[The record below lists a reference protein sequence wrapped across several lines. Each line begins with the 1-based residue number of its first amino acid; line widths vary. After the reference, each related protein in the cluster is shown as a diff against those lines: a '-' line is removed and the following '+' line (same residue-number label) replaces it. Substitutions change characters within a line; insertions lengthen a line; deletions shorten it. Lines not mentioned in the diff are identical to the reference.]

1 MTALRL
7 QRWWPQFQPDHLLQ
21 QQLALIDAQSN
32 APIIVGWLTA
42 GLTLWVFQRL
52 DAQWVW
58 AIWFALYTLTL
69 VAMYVAFSWSRRRR
83 MAPRQR
89 VWIMMAGF
97 AVLGLM
103 WGALVVMAALSG
115 GDLPVLALVATV
127 VASISAAVMG
137 FCGSCWP
144 VYVAFLLAAGG
155 AVNAGFLL
163 YDHSLAKTL
172 VVFAALYVL
181 SMLTFAR
188 SLERSA
194 LRLIELRFENRDLVA
209 ALQTQTVQAEAARE
223 LAEASNL
230 DKSRFLAAA
239 SHDLRQPVHAIGL
252 FLEALSNT
260 DLNEKQRTIQRRAQ
274 SACDASGDMLGTLLD
289 FSRIEAGV
297 VKCEPRAFALQP
309 VLAELAREYEPQ
321 AEAKRLHFR
330 LRDTPLWVNAD
341 PSLTS
346 LVVRNLI
353 SNAVRYTTRGGILI
367 GCRMRGGTV
376 RIEVWDTGIG
386 IDPEQ
391 HGHIFKEFVQIANA
405 ERNRAQGL
413 GLGLAIVQ
421 KIVGVM
427 GATLALRSK
436 LGSGSVFALS
446 LPCAAAASAPLE
458 VEALARGPL
467 SLVGLQVLVVEDEQE
482 LRDAMQQLLLSW
494 GCRCKTAADLPT
506 ALTLIDDWT
515 PDVVITD
522 YRLRDCVTGR
532 DIVRTIRDRIRPD
545 LPCIIVTGD
554 TAPDRLVEATESGA
568 TLLYKPLPA
577 DQLYGAL
584 AACRPT

>member
-1 MTALRL
+1 
-7 QRWWPQFQPDHLLQ
+7 
-21 QQLALIDAQSN
+21 
-32 APIIVGWLTA
+32 
-42 GLTLWVFQRL
+42 
-52 DAQWVW
+52 
-58 AIWFALYTLTL
+58 
-69 VAMYVAFSWSRRRR
+69 

-89 VWIMMAGF
+89 VWIMIAGF

-103 WGALVVMAALSG
+103 WGALVVMAALTG
-115 GDLPVLALVATV
+115 GDLPLLALVATV
-127 VASISAAVMG
+127 VASISAAVLG
-137 FCGSCWP
+137 VCGSCWP
-144 VYVAFLLAAGG
+144 AYVGFLLAAGG

-163 YDHSLAKTL
+163 YDHSLAKML
-172 VVFAALYVL
+172 AVFAALYVV

-209 ALQTQTVQAEAARE
+209 ALQTQTEQAETARE
-223 LAEASNL
+223 LAEASNI

-260 DLNEKQRTIQRRAQ
+260 DLNEKQRTIQRKAQ

-330 LRDTPLWVNAD
+330 LRETPLWVHAD
-341 PSLTS
+341 PSLVS

-353 SNAVRYTTRGGILI
+353 SNSVRYTTTGGILI

-376 RIEVWDTGIG
+376 RIEVWDSGIG
-386 IDPEQ
+386 IDAKQ
-391 HGHIFKEFVQIANA
+391 HDHIFKEFVQIANA

-427 GATLALRSK
+427 GAAITLRSK
-436 LGSGSVFALS
+436 PGSGSVFALALPLAGAAPFNAALDATQAGFTGANHERGTSS
-446 LPCAAAASAPLE
+446 LSG
-458 VEALARGPL
+458 LA
-467 SLVGLQVLVVEDEQE
+467 VLVVEDEQE

-506 ALTLIDDWT
+506 ALTLINAWT

-522 YRLRDCVTGR
+522 YRLRDSVTGR
-532 DIVRTIRDRIRPD
+532 DVVQRIRARVRPD

-577 DQLYGAL
+577 AQLYGAL
-584 AACRPT
+584 AACRKAQI